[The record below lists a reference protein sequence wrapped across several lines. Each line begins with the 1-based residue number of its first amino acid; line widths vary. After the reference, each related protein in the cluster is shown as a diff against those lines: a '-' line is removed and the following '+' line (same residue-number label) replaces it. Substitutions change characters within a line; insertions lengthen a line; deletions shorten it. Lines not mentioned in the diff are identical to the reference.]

1 MRIRKFNESSEVD
14 DISNERVGEILESMK
29 KISAFIDDKKDE
41 IQSLTNELSK
51 FKSNSNKSNDQIDD
65 TVSTLES
72 LKSKMDDLL
81 SNIDSIN
88 SNLSDYT
95 ENGRR
100 YLY

>member
-1 MRIRKFNESSEVD
+1 MRIRKFNESGEVD

-72 LKSKMDDLL
+72 IKSKMDDLL
-81 SNIDSIN
+81 SGLDTIN
-88 SNLSDYT
+88 NNLIDYT